1 MFSLKNRRVLLQ
13 QLIYSSIFFG
23 LILSFGHS
31 SDLVLLTISPSV
43 VTRSGVIFC
52 GFIALYVG

>member
-13 QLIYSSIFFG
+13 QLIYSSNFFG

-31 SDLVLLTISPSV
+31 SDLVLLTLSPSV
-43 VTRSGVIFC
+43 VTRSGFIFC